1 MRRADLAIGL
11 GLLVFA
17 AVYFDQSFNI
27 VRGFASDRL
36 GPAFFPRMLA
46 VALAVLAVALLV
58 RAGSGRSDPTPLPAM
73 RPMLFFVTL
82 ALLVAYG
89 LALPSLGFVITTPL
103 LLAAVIRLLGQREW
117 AGVIGTA
124 LGATIAL
131 YAVFGRMLH
140 VLLPMGPLK

>member
-1 MRRADLAIGL
+1 MRRADLVIGL

-73 RPMLFFVTL
+73 HPTLFFVTL

-89 LALPSLGFVITTPL
+89 LALPSLGFVIATPL

-117 AGVIGTA
+117 PGVIGTA
-124 LGATIAL
+124 LGTMVVL